1 MGQTMTIQAAFERA
15 GAGHAAGQLPHAPLA
30 MPKQVLEGPSFLR
43 LMRRRFLRLI
53 SADRTAR
60 VGMGR

>member
-43 LMRRRFLRLI
+43 LMRRRFLRLCK
-53 SADRTAR
+53 
-60 VGMGR
+60 VVLV